1 MLHSQSF
8 GWLVGWLVR
17 SKEFSYAY
25 VVIYVGVISQQ
36 KLTAINTNLMTVTDD
51 DNTVICDL
59 IMVHYSSAA
68 NHHLSKTIELS
79 RIHLFNI
86 VTQYRAIFSDDDP
99 ILPLAKDQ
107 NINESAIFYSWITE
121 KVGKYPKVR
130 SC

>member
-1 MLHSQSF
+1 MADF
-8 GWLVGWLVR
+8 
-17 SKEFSYAY
+17 
-25 VVIYVGVISQQ
+25 
-36 KLTAINTNLMTVTDD
+36 
-51 DNTVICDL
+51 
-59 IMVHYSSAA
+59 SSAG

-121 KVGKYPKVR
+121 KVKCSRKYSKL
-130 SC
+130 SCC

>member
-1 MLHSQSF
+1 
-8 GWLVGWLVR
+8 
-17 SKEFSYAY
+17 
-25 VVIYVGVISQQ
+25 
-36 KLTAINTNLMTVTDD
+36 
-51 DNTVICDL
+51 
-59 IMVHYSSAA
+59 MVHHFSAA

-121 KVGKYPKVR
+121 KVCKYPKLQP
-130 SC
+130 C

>member
-1 MLHSQSF
+1 M
-8 GWLVGWLVR
+8 
-17 SKEFSYAY
+17 FS
-25 VVIYVGVISQQ
+25 VLSTG
-36 KLTAINTNLMTVTDD
+36 
-51 DNTVICDL
+51 
-59 IMVHYSSAA
+59 

-121 KVGKYPKVR
+121 KVKCSCKYSRLNLLLILNEKWATA
-130 SC
+130 